1 MGGWH
6 IPCTAQRG
14 RHPESLDLQLGQLGL
29 QLSEKL
35 GLWDGH
41 EITALVLL
49 RGADGDGAIV
59 RSLWKEVRGIG
70 R

>member
-14 RHPESLDLQLGQLGL
+14 HPESPDLQLGQLGL

-49 RGADGDGAIV
+49 RGGN
-59 RSLWKEVRGIG
+59 
-70 R
+70 

>member
-1 MGGWH
+1 MAPTACWHVAERGG
-6 IPCTAQRG
+6 
-14 RHPESLDLQLGQLGL
+14 HPQVGGAGVED
-29 QLSEKL
+29 
-35 GLWDGH
+35 DG
-41 EITALVLL
+41 EVLL

>member
-1 MGGWH
+1 MAKGDSIPQPSGTGILTAGQAFAIDRGHPQVGG
-6 IPCTAQRG
+6 AG
-14 RHPESLDLQLGQLGL
+14 VED
-29 QLSEKL
+29 
-35 GLWDGH
+35 DG
-41 EITALVLL
+41 EVLL